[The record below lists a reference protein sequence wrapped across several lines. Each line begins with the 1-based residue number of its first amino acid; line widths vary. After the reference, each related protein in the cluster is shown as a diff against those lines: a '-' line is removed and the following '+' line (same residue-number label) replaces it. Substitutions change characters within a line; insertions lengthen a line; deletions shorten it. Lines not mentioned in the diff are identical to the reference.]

1 MNMPFEKGK
10 SGNPKGRPK
19 QTIEQKREKEKFQEL
34 LQSAT
39 VDALKSIIAISNDKY
54 NKNRLNACKY
64 IIDKAY
70 GSDTAFLVEDEDEQ
84 QIIIE
89 VRTRGN
95 EDD

>member
-1 MNMPFEKGK
+1 MPFEKGK

-19 QTIEQKREKEKFQEL
+19 QTLEQKKEKEKFQEL

-39 VDALKSIIAISNDKY
+39 VDALKSIIAISNDRY
-54 NKNRLNACKY
+54 SKNRLNACKY

-70 GSDTAFLVEDEDEQ
+70 GSDTAFLVDDEDEQ

-95 EDD
+95 EDN

>member
-1 MNMPFEKGK
+1 MPFEKGK

-39 VDALKSIIAISNDKY
+39 VDAVKSIMAISNDKH
-54 NKNRLNACKY
+54 NMNRLNAWRD
-64 IIDKAY
+64 IIEKAY

>member
-1 MNMPFEKGK
+1 MPFEKGK

-19 QTIEQKREKEKFQEL
+19 QTLEQKKEKEKFQEL

-70 GSDTAFLVEDEDEQ
+70 GSDTAFLVDDEDNQ
-84 QIIIE
+84 PIIIE

-95 EDD
+95 EDN

>member
-1 MNMPFEKGK
+1 MPFEKGK

-19 QTIEQKREKEKFQEL
+19 QTSEQKREKEKFQEL
-34 LQSAT
+34 LRSAT
-39 VDALKSIIAISNDKY
+39 VDALKSIISISNDKY

-64 IIDKAY
+64 TIDKAY
-70 GSDTAFLVEDEDEQ
+70 GSESAFLVDEEDEQ
-84 QIIIE
+84 PIIIE

>member
-1 MNMPFEKGK
+1 MPFEKGK

-39 VDALKSIIAISNDKY
+39 VDALKSIIAISNAKY
-54 NKNRLNACKY
+54 TTNRLNACKY

>member
-1 MNMPFEKGK
+1 MK
-10 SGNPKGRPK
+10 
-19 QTIEQKREKEKFQEL
+19 KEKAGIPKDDQNRLSNRKEKKRNFK
-34 LQSAT
+34 SAT

>member
-1 MNMPFEKGK
+1 MAFEKGK

-19 QTIEQKREKEKFQEL
+19 QTPEQKQEKEKFQEL

-70 GSDTAFLVEDEDEQ
+70 GSDTAFLVDEEEGQ
-84 QIIIE
+84 PFIIE
-89 VRTRGN
+89 VRTRGK